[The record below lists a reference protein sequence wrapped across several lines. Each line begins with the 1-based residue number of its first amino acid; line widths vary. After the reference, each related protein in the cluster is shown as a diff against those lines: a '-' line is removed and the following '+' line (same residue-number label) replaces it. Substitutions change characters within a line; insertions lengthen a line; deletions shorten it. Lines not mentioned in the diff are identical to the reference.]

1 MEGECSSSLQ
11 MIDKNVETKIQ
22 NVANVNESKV
32 GMMFES
38 EKELFDYYTNYS
50 KQLGFPVKIR
60 SLAKRDDGTFECNSK
75 NPFKPRPSIRTSY
88 KAKVLVILCADRKL
102 RLNTIMLDHN
112 HEDSKTIQSGN
123 VAESDGQYSN
133 LPLYNNNLALLW
145 GVTLRGHENQSYG
158 MENYFMDSA
167 AGFDEGFLNG
177 LSGSE
182 VYLTN
187 INEGVLF
194 GWSD

>member
-1 MEGECSSSLQ
+1 MV
-11 MIDKNVETKIQ
+11 DV
-22 NVANVNESKV
+22 
-32 GMMFES
+32 
-38 EKELFDYYTNYS
+38 
-50 KQLGFPVKIR
+50 LGTQENIV
-60 SLAKRDDGTFECNSK
+60 
-75 NPFKPRPSIRTSY
+75 
-88 KAKVLVILCADRKL
+88 V
-102 RLNTIMLDHN
+102 M
-112 HEDSKTIQSGN
+112 DSKTIQSGN

-158 MENYFMDSA
+158 MENYFMLKRNSKQSRIASFAFNITVKWQLDLDSV

-187 INEGVLF
+187 INEG
-194 GWSD
+194 

>member
-1 MEGECSSSLQ
+1 MV
-11 MIDKNVETKIQ
+11 DV
-22 NVANVNESKV
+22 
-32 GMMFES
+32 
-38 EKELFDYYTNYS
+38 
-50 KQLGFPVKIR
+50 LGTQENIV
-60 SLAKRDDGTFECNSK
+60 
-75 NPFKPRPSIRTSY
+75 
-88 KAKVLVILCADRKL
+88 V
-102 RLNTIMLDHN
+102 M
-112 HEDSKTIQSGN
+112 DSKTIQSGN

-133 LPLYNNNLALLW
+133 LPLYN
-145 GVTLRGHENQSYG
+145 
-158 MENYFMDSA
+158 DSA